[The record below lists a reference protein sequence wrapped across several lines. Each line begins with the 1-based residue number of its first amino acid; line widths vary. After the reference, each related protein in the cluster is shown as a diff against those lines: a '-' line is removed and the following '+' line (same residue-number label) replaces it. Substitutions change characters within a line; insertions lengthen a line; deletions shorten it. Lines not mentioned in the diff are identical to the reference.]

1 MRWSCSIG
9 QLSGGVTSVG
19 VRRVVLAFGPVVT
32 QLVTHRLGVRTTTE
46 ARSMSVGLAPVHGEQ
61 GEAALTSRP
70 APLSAAGWRVQT
82 GQVLPG
88 VARRSDRMDR
98 LRPV

>member
-1 MRWSCSIG
+1 MRPGCHA
-9 QLSGGVTSVG
+9 VG
-19 VRRVVLAFGPVVT
+19 
-32 QLVTHRLGVRTTTE
+32 HSSLGVRTTTE
-46 ARSMSVGLAPVHGEQ
+46 ARSKSVGLAPHGEQ